1 MDIVIKT
8 KYKKVISL
16 LIIFVILLSHSI
28 IPVKASSDYY
38 ESTYNGYLYDCRSEF
53 NGPVEVYAEMSYQ
66 GQTRISVEIE
76 FQLYDDDL
84 GYPVVLNVE
93 SPISRSFV
101 YVGVLATNTQLFEW
115 ADYKYTIVPS
125 VVYFVGLN

>member
-1 MDIVIKT
+1 MAIRFDRDIDPDHIRN
-8 KYKKVISL
+8 
-16 LIIFVILLSHSI
+16 LSC
-28 IPVKASSDYY
+28 PSSSGID
-38 ESTYNGYLYDCRSEF
+38 EKST
-53 NGPVEVYAEMSYQ
+53 
-66 GQTRISVEIE
+66 SVLSTICS
-76 FQLYDDDL
+76 DL
-84 GYPVVLNVE
+84 VYPVVLNVE